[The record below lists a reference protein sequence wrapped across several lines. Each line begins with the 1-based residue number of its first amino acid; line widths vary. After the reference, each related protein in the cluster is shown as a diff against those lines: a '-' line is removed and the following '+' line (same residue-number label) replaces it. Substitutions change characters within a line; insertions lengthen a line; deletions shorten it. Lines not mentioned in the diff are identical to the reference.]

1 MNPIRVLVVDDSALI
16 RRILRDMISAEAD
29 IEVVG
34 SASDG
39 EQGARMVEQLRPD
52 VVTMDVEMP
61 NLSGLEALKRIMSR
75 TPVPV
80 IMVSSLTFGGAHE
93 TIEALHSGAFDFVC
107 KPNNGSPAAIRTVRE
122 DLLAKIRHARG
133 ARVSSHAAHPP
144 RAVPTPRDASDRI
157 VLIASSTGGPRALTA
172 VFETLPKNFP
182 APIVI
187 VQHMPATF
195 TASLA
200 KRLDQIG
207 TVPCCE
213 SETGMTVQPGRAII
227 ARGGEHLVFDANGR
241 LALSHEPPVH
251 GVRPAADLLFCT
263 AAERFGAR
271 CLGVVLTGM
280 GRDGASGAQAIKR
293 AGGFVIVESEETCA
307 VYGMPKSVVQANAA
321 DVQAP
326 IGSIAAAICD
336 ELSFRGTRAA

>member
-1 MNPIRVLVVDDSALI
+1 
-16 RRILRDMISAEAD
+16 MISAEPD
-29 IEVVG
+29 LEVVG

-39 EQGARMVEQLRPD
+39 EQAVHMVEQLRPD

-61 NLSGLEALKRIMSR
+61 NLSGLGALKQIMAR

-80 IMVSSLTFGGAHE
+80 IMVSSLTSAGAHE

-107 KPNNGSPAAIRTVRE
+107 KPHNGSPAAIRSVRE
-122 DLLAKIRHARG
+122 DLLAKIRHSRG
-133 ARVSSHAAHPP
+133 ARIASHG
-144 RAVPTPRDASDRI
+144 VPTARPAKTSRGASDRV

-172 VFETLPKNFP
+172 LFETLPKDFS

-207 TVPCCE
+207 AVPCCE
-213 SETGMTVQPGRAII
+213 SESGMSLQPGRAII
-227 ARGGEHLVFDANGR
+227 ARGGEHLIFDASGR
-241 LALSHEPPVH
+241 LAHTQEPPVH

-263 AAERFGAR
+263 AAEHFGAR

-293 AGGFVIVESEETCA
+293 SGGFVIVESEETCA

-326 IGSIAAAICD
+326 IGSISAAICE
-336 ELSFRGTRAA
+336 ELGSRGTRAA